1 MFLNLTF
8 TAFLIAI
15 CHTLYIF
22 VYKLERQEQ
31 AFLPISQYDSTHK
44 IDKWGTQY
52 HKERIMSA
60 SRTAVSASSLGASF
74 GFHATMNLTDAD
86 LTR

>member
-44 IDKWGTQY
+44 IDKQAHYITK
-52 HKERIMSA
+52 KESCPPAERQSQLHP
-60 SRTAVSASSLGASF
+60 SEHPSVS
-74 GFHATMNLTDAD
+74 MQQ
-86 LTR
+86 